1 MTTTLN
7 IQCEL
12 DYTAGSDADYI
23 FNVEAALHPGQQIIS
38 ELLTITPCD
47 RVTSGFDP
55 TGLNRL
61 AKVTGTAGT
70 IALRYTA
77 TVAVNYQ
84 LPNETEAEM
93 PIAQLPVDVV
103 PYLWSSR
110 YCESDAIMPMALRTF
125 GAMPPGY
132 QRVAAIC
139 TWIRDNIT
147 YQIGST
153 LPTTSAREVLINR
166 AGVCRDFA
174 HLGIMF
180 CRALNIPARFV
191 TGYTWYE
198 SPPPDF
204 HAVFEAYLGGRWLL
218 FDPTQLAPVTDL
230 VRIATGKD
238 ASETAFATIFGP
250 VEMNRMSPAV
260 TVVKDPPAPA
270 KTVLRKIS

>member
-1 MTTTLN
+1 MTTLN

-12 DYTAGSDADYI
+12 DYMAAGDADYI
-23 FNVEAALHPGQQIIS
+23 FNVEAALHPGQQII
-38 ELLTITPCD
+38 EEQLTVAPCD
-47 RVTSGFDP
+47 RITGGFDP

-61 AKVTGTAGT
+61 VKITGTAGA
-70 IALRYTA
+70 ISVRYSA

-84 LPNETEAEM
+84 LPNETEVEM
-93 PIAQLPVDVV
+93 PVAQLPVDVV

-110 YCESDAIMPMALRTF
+110 YCESDAIMPMVLRTF
-125 GAMPPGY
+125 GAMAPGY

-139 TWIRDNIT
+139 AWIRDNIT
-147 YQIGST
+147 YQLGST

-174 HLGIMF
+174 HLGITF

-198 SPPPDF
+198 QPPPDF

-218 FDPTQLAPVTDL
+218 FDPTQLAPVSDL

-250 VEMNRMSPAV
+250 VTMSRMSPEAK
-260 TVVKDPPAPA
+260 VVKEPV